1 MRLFIFLASTALLLY
16 GLFRPESPPDLFEN
30 SDKAL
35 HLLAFGGFS
44 LAARLAFLRAP
55 AWLLWGVL
63 LICAPLS
70 EWLQHELQSS
80 RQFSWLDIYANLAG
94 VVLAA
99 LGWWLLTVL
108 YKGWRMGKLV

>member
-1 MRLFIFLASTALLLY
+1 MRLLVFIVVTALLLY
-16 GLFRPESPPDLFEN
+16 GLFRPESPPNLFQN

-55 AWLLWGVL
+55 AWLLWGSL
-63 LICAPLS
+63 LLCAPLS

-108 YKGWRMGKLV
+108 YKRYGVGKLV

>member
-1 MRLFIFLASTALLLY
+1 MRLLVFIVVTALLLY
-16 GLFRPESPPDLFEN
+16 GLFRPESPPNLFQN

-55 AWLLWGVL
+55 ALLLWGSL
-63 LICAPLS
+63 LLCAPLS

-108 YKGWRMGKLV
+108 YKRWRAGKNV

>member
-1 MRLFIFLASTALLLY
+1 VRFFIFIVSTALLLY
-16 GLFRPESPPDLFEN
+16 GLFRPESPPNLFQN

-55 AWLLWGVL
+55 AWLLWGSL
-63 LICAPLS
+63 LLCAPLS

-108 YKGWRMGKLV
+108 YKRWRAGKNV